1 VAVPLSPRRLAGD
14 HGLMRTVHLI
24 GIGAGDPDYVT
35 QQAIR
40 ALNTVDVFFFVDKG
54 QIKDELVGVRRDICQ
69 RYITGVEGTDY
80 RFVEIPEPPR
90 DRHAS
95 AYEGAVQDWLDKRAD
110 LFERAIADEL
120 GEDGVGAFLVWGDPT
135 LYDGT
140 IRIIDKL
147 IARGRVEFDWDVI
160 PGISSVQALVAR
172 HRLPLNRIGEPIH
185 ITTGRRLVE
194 GMPDGFDNVVVMLD
208 AGFAASELLE
218 PETIDVYWGAY
229 LGTESEVLISG
240 RLDEVADEISRRKA
254 ELREQK
260 GWIMDTYLLRR
271 TPPPPAPA
279 F

>member
-1 VAVPLSPRRLAGD
+1 
-14 HGLMRTVHLI
+14 MRTVHLI
-24 GIGAGDPDYVT
+24 GIGAGDPDFMT
-35 QQAIR
+35 QQAID

-54 QIKDELVGVRRDICQ
+54 QTKDELLAVRRDICQ
-69 RYITGVEGTDY
+69 RFIADNRDY
-80 RFVEIPEPPR
+80 RFVEIPEPAR
-90 DRHAS
+90 DRQAS
-95 AYEGAVQDWLDKRAD
+95 AYEGAVQDWLDRRAA

-120 GEDGVGAFLVWGDPT
+120 GADGVGAFLVWGDPT

-147 IARGRVEFDWDVI
+147 VERGSVDFEWDVI

-185 ITTGRRLVE
+185 ITTGRRLVG

-208 AGFAASELLE
+208 AGFAASEL
-218 PETIDVYWGAY
+218 PDADSIDVYWGAY
-229 LGTESEVLISG
+229 LGTDSEVLIAG
-240 RLDEVADEISRRKA
+240 RLAEVAPEIVERKA
-254 ELREQK
+254 QLREQK